1 MSLLRPERVTQ
12 DRVVFLSTDPERP
25 DCLGYRY
32 LGLHGVEIDP
42 HLNLS
47 FPPWLSLRSKS
58 PGT

>member
-1 MSLLRPERVTQ
+1 MSLITQ
-12 DRVVFLSTDPERP
+12 DRVVFLFTDLQRP
-25 DCLGYRY
+25 NHLGYRY